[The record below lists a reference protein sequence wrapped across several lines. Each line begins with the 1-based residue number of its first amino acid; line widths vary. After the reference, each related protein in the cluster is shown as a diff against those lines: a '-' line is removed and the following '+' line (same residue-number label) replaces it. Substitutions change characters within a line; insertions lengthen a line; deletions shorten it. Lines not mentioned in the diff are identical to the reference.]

1 MSIALSVSD
10 KGSHLNCGTLSCSR
24 QEKLVNTPFFLFC
37 CVYIIL
43 LAFFSEKGDIT
54 PYICYRLSQHVL
66 SQLGN
71 SFLYFMKCLDK
82 RQRDFKEHAKIIM

>member
-43 LAFFSEKGDIT
+43 LAFFFGKRGIL
-54 PYICYRLSQHVL
+54 RHVFVTDYPSMSCHSWVIVFFTL
-66 SQLGN
+66 
-71 SFLYFMKCLDK
+71 
-82 RQRDFKEHAKIIM
+82 

>member
-24 QEKLVNTPFFLFC
+24 QEKLVNTPFFYSVVFG
-37 CVYIIL
+37 
-43 LAFFSEKGDIT
+43 FFFRQKGDIT
-54 PYICYRLSQHVL
+54 PCICYRLPQHVL

-82 RQRDFKEHAKIIM
+82 RQRDFKEHAKIIT

>member
-43 LAFFSEKGDIT
+43 LAFFSEKGGYYAIYLLQII
-54 PYICYRLSQHVL
+54 PA
-66 SQLGN
+66 
-71 SFLYFMKCLDK
+71 CLVTVG
-82 RQRDFKEHAKIIM
+82 